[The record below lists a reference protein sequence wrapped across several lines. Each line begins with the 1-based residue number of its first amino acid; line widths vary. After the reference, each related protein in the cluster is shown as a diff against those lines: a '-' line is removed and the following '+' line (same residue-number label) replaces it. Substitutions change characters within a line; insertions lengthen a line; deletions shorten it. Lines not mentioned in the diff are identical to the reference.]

1 MTFRFRCAL
10 ALLLAA
16 FLISTVGCAHDQQL
30 VSISLVPSAVTVG
43 ATTVPVSEDAGAS
56 VQMRALGSYIHPPVT
71 KDITNQVT
79 WASDTVQLFTITPTG
94 LLVATGL
101 GCGSSVISATVQT
114 NTSSG
119 ELYSSGAIVTG
130 QTSAAV
136 TCYVPPPP
144 TTSGSQASLSVSIA
158 GLGLGTVT
166 SIPSGIDCTT
176 SCSANFSAGT
186 VINLSATA
194 NSGST
199 FAGWTGCDSV
209 VAQTCIINSLSSNQT
224 ATVTFN

>member
-16 FLISTVGCAHDQQL
+16 SLINTVSCAHDQQL
-30 VSISLVPSAVTVG
+30 VSISVVPSAVTVG

-71 KDITNQVT
+71 KDITNEVT
-79 WASDTVQLFTITPTG
+79 WASDAVQLFTITSTG
-94 LLVATGL
+94 LLAATGN
-101 GCGSSVISATVQT
+101 GCGSSVVSATVQT

-119 ELYSSGAIVTG
+119 EITSSGAIVTG
-130 QTSAAV
+130 QVSAAV
-136 TCYVPPPP
+136 TCYVPTP
-144 TTSGSQASLSVSIA
+144 TTSGSQSSLNVSIA
-158 GLGLGTVT
+158 GAGLGTVT
-166 SIPSGIDCTT
+166 SIPSGIDCT
-176 SCSANFSAGT
+176 SNCSADFSTAT
-186 VINLSATA
+186 VINLTATA

-224 ATVTFN
+224 ATVNFN